1 MILADV
7 GGFFNN
13 PDPELLVRWYQV
25 RKLFF
30 TIFSKCYD
38 M

>member
-1 MILADV
+1 MNDVHYVYVFMISADV

-25 RKLFF
+25 R
-30 TIFSKCYD
+30 
-38 M
+38 